1 MLRMRAHLLQL
12 EVAAHH
18 KSLWDAR
25 TPAVQ
30 FDIGDLVQWYDSSR
44 DGNYK
49 TINKLAPQWS
59 TPHII
64 SGKIRK
70 YWPLRGSD
78 LHAGLP
84 PANAPT
90 QDSPEDLADTE
101 ERMQGDI
108 FPSATEWELLDR
120 GAD

>member
-1 MLRMRAHLLQL
+1 MVMAEMLRMRAHLLQL

-64 SGKIRK
+64 SGKSLNSYTLSHNSWAICFI
-70 YWPLRGSD
+70 
-78 LHAGLP
+78 
-84 PANAPT
+84 
-90 QDSPEDLADTE
+90 QDS
-101 ERMQGDI
+101 
-108 FPSATEWELLDR
+108 
-120 GAD
+120 